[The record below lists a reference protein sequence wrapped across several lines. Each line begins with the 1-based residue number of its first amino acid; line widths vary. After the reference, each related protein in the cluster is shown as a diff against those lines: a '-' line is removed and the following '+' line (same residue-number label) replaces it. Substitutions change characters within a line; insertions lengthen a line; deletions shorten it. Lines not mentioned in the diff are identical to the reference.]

1 MFIYLTSG
9 WITNTLKTVPTQ
21 TDPRIENLA
30 IYVENLPEQLKF
42 QTKQLGVL
50 TTNILGT
57 VDSKLN

>member
-9 WITNTLKTVPTQ
+9 WITNTLKNVPTQ

-50 TTNILGT
+50 TGNILGR